1 MLRYDTVL
9 FDLDGTLIDSNELI
23 IVSFLHVL
31 EKYFP
36 GKYTREDLVP
46 HMGKTLF
53 EQMELFGG
61 TEMRDELAQAYREY
75 NELVH
80 DEWIREFPHVR
91 ETLAALKELGV
102 TMGVVTT
109 KQRKTAVMGSDV
121 CGVSPYMSTFIT
133 FQDTEKHKPSPDPVL
148 KAMENLGADPAKT
161 LMVGDT
167 QFDIQAGHNAGTHSA
182 AVAWSLKGSEFL
194 QQFQPE
200 YILQD
205 MTDLIAIVKGEK

>member
-31 EKYFP
+31 EKHFP
-36 GKYTREDLVP
+36 GKYTREHLIP
-46 HMGKTLF
+46 HMGKTLH

-61 TEMRDELAQAYREY
+61 TEKQGELVQAYREY

-80 DEWIREFPHVR
+80 DEWIREFPRVR
-91 ETLAALKELGV
+91 ETLAGLKELGV

-109 KQRKTAVMGSDV
+109 KQRVTAEMGANV
-121 CGVSPYMSTFIT
+121 CGVTPFMSTFIT
-133 FQDTEKHKPSPDPVL
+133 FQDTEKHKPSPEPVL

-167 QFDIQAGHNAGTHSA
+167 QFDIQAGHNAGAHSA
-182 AVAWSLKGSEFL
+182 GVAWSLKGSEFL
-194 QQFQPE
+194 KQFQPE
-200 YILQD
+200 YILED